1 MTMLRSFPGRELAM
15 KRIGFV
21 PVLAASLACALVS
34 PVARAAGPDAT
45 ETAEQLAEQGYAQQ
59 AAGKYAEAVS
69 TYLKAYD
76 LSKDALT
83 LLNIATIYDRKL
95 NQHLLASEYYRRY
108 VMAPDA
114 EPDRVKRVTER
125 LTALKQ
131 EEDKIAEE
139 ERERAR
145 AAAAAPPP
153 TTQPA
158 QPSTAPSGDQTG
170 AQVAAADDG
179 SRGAPLRAAGII
191 VGVLGVA
198 GLGTSFALGYVAKT
212 KNDSAN
218 ALCNGSACPSEAG
231 VSLAQTAGTYATAS
245 TAAFVAGLALVG
257 GGIVLY
263 AVAPRGA
270 PASRTAGIFVAPSV
284 DRTGGGVA
292 LYGAF

>member
-1 MTMLRSFPGRELAM
+1 M
-15 KRIGFV
+15 KRISFV
-21 PVLAASLACALVS
+21 PVLAASLACALMT

-45 ETAEQLAEQGYAQQ
+45 ETAEQLAEQAYGQQ

-83 LLNIATIYDRKL
+83 LLNIATIYDRRL

-114 EPDRVKRVTER
+114 EPDRVKKVTER

-131 EEDKIAEE
+131 EEDKNAEE

-153 TTQPA
+153 TAQPV
-158 QPSTAPSGDQTG
+158 QPSTAASSDAHQTG
-170 AQVAAADDG
+170 APAPADDG

-212 KNDSAN
+212 KNDNAN
-218 ALCNGSACPSEAG
+218 AVCNGSACPSEAG

-245 TAAFVAGLALVG
+245 TAAFVAGLVLVG

-270 PASRTAGIFVAPSV
+270 PPASRTAGIFVAPSV